1 MKILKSIESIDTF
14 TKEAGFN
21 LVYFSTEACNVC
33 KALFPKVEQL
43 LKSYPE
49 IKAAR
54 VDLTELTEAAGAYSI
69 FTIPCILA
77 YMDGK
82 EIIREARYISMDQ
95 LEDKIARYYSFLV

>member
-1 MKILKSIESIDTF
+1 MNILNSVESIEAFI
-14 TKEAGFN
+14 KEDRFAF
-21 LVYFSTEACNVC
+21 VYFSTESCNVC
-33 KALFPKVEQL
+33 EALFPKVEQML
-43 LKSYPE
+43 EAFPE

-54 VDLTELTEAAGAYSI
+54 VCLDEVTEASGAFSI

-95 LEDKIARYYSFLV
+95 LEDKIARYYSFLE